1 MTIQYKS
8 APFDLATTNV
18 TTILTVPSDAT
29 IITKAVQAVHD
40 TASNVDTDLI
50 LTKSGDTTT
59 NYIIGHALLNAS
71 MTNLV
76 LNTLNLEA
84 GDILKMQASTASE
97 ITGVVTY
104 ALLDRSQ
111 QNG

>member
-1 MTIQYKS
+1 MTITYKS
-8 APFDLATTNV
+8 ATFDLTTTNV
-18 TTILTVPSDAT
+18 TTILTVPSNAT
-29 IITKAVQAVHD
+29 VIAKSVQAVNN
-40 TASNVDTDLI
+40 TASDVDTDLI
-50 LTKSGDTTT
+50 LTKSGDTT
-59 NYIIGHALLNAS
+59 NYIIGHAILNAS

-84 GDILKMQASTASE
+84 DDVLKMQAGTANE

-104 ALLDRSQ
+104 ALIDRSN

>member
-1 MTIQYKS
+1 MTITYKS
-8 APFDLATTNV
+8 ATFDLTTTNV
-18 TTILTVPSDAT
+18 TTILTVPSNAT
-29 IITKAVQAVHD
+29 VIAKSVQAVHD
-40 TASNVDTDLI
+40 TASNVNTDLI
-50 LTKSGDTTT
+50 LTKSGDTT
-59 NYIIGHALLNAS
+59 NYIIGHAILNAS

-84 GDILKMQASTASE
+84 GDILKMQASTANE

-104 ALLDRSQ
+104 ALIDRSN

>member
-1 MTIQYKS
+1 MTIRYKS
-8 APFDLATTNV
+8 VAFDLTTTNV
-18 TTILTVPSDAT
+18 TTILTVPSNAT
-29 IITKAVQAVHD
+29 VIAKSVQAVND
-40 TASNVDTDLI
+40 TASDVDTDLI
-50 LTKSGDTTT
+50 LTKSGDTT
-59 NYIIGHALLNAS
+59 NYIIGHAILNAS

-84 GDILKMQASTASE
+84 DDVLKMQAGTANE

-104 ALLDRSQ
+104 ALIDRSN

>member
-1 MTIQYKS
+1 MTIRYKS
-8 APFDLATTNV
+8 VAFDLTTTNV
-18 TTILTVPSDAT
+18 TTILTVPSNAT
-29 IITKAVQAVHD
+29 VIAKSVQAVHD
-40 TASNVDTDLI
+40 TASNVNTDLI
-50 LTKSGDTTT
+50 LTKSGDTT
-59 NYIIGHALLNAS
+59 NYIIGHAILNAS

-84 GDILKMQASTASE
+84 DDVLKMQAGTANE

-104 ALLDRSQ
+104 ALIDRSN

>member
-18 TTILTVPSDAT
+18 TTIS
-29 IITKAVQAVHD
+29 VQAVHN
-40 TASNVDTDLI
+40 TASNVDVDLI
-50 LTKSGDTTT
+50 LTKSGDTT
-59 NYIIGHALLNAS
+59 NYIIGHVLLNKS
-71 MTNLV
+71 MTNLI

-84 GDILKMQASTASE
+84 DDVLKMQADTASE
-97 ITGVVTY
+97 VTGVVTY

>member
-18 TTILTVPSDAT
+18 TTILTVPSNAT
-29 IITKAVQAVHD
+29 VITKSVQAVHD
-40 TASNVDTDLI
+40 TASNVNTDLI
-50 LTKSGDTTT
+50 LTKSGDTT
-59 NYIIGHALLNAS
+59 NYIIGHAILNAS

-84 GDILKMQASTASE
+84 DDVLKMQAGTANE

-104 ALLDRSQ
+104 ALIDRSN

>member
-1 MTIQYKS
+1 MTIRYKS
-8 APFDLATTNV
+8 VAFDLDTTNV
-18 TTILTVPSDAT
+18 TTILTVPSNAT
-29 IITKAVQAVHD
+29 VITKSVQAVHD
-40 TASNVDTDLI
+40 TASNVNTDLI
-50 LTKSGDTTT
+50 LTKSGDTT

-71 MTNLV
+71 MTNLI

-104 ALLDRSQ
+104 ALIDRSQ
-111 QNG
+111 ENG

>member
-1 MTIQYKS
+1 MTIRYKS
-8 APFDLATTNV
+8 VAFDLTTTNV
-18 TTILTVPSDAT
+18 TTILTVPSNAT
-29 IITKAVQAVHD
+29 VIAKSVQAVND
-40 TASNVDTDLI
+40 TASDVDTDLI
-50 LTKSGDTTT
+50 LTKSGDTT
-59 NYIIGHALLNAS
+59 NYIIGHAVLNAS

-84 GDILKMQASTASE
+84 DDVLKMQAGTANE

-104 ALLDRSQ
+104 ALIDRSN

>member
-1 MTIQYKS
+1 MTITYKS
-8 APFDLATTNV
+8 ATFDLTTTNV
-18 TTILTVPSDAT
+18 TTILTVPSNAT
-29 IITKAVQAVHD
+29 VITKSVQAVHD
-40 TASNVDTDLI
+40 TASNVNTDLI
-50 LTKSGDTTT
+50 LTKSADTT
-59 NYIIGHALLNAS
+59 NYIIGHAILNAS

-84 GDILKMQASTASE
+84 DDVLKMQAGTANE

-104 ALLDRSQ
+104 ALLYRSQ

>member
-50 LTKSGDTTT
+50 LTKSGDTT